1 MDESNLKDITQE
13 EDKDGRVSSSQDE
26 VTKIIEWVNALK
38 DESTREIALAE
49 LSKKR
54 ESFNDLAI
62 YIWYSS
68 GIVSCL

>member
-13 EDKDGRVSSSQDE
+13 EDKEGKVSSSQDE
-26 VTKIIEWVNALK
+26 VSKIIEWVNALK
-38 DESTREIALAE
+38 DESSREMALSE

>member
-38 DESTREIALAE
+38 DESTREMALAE